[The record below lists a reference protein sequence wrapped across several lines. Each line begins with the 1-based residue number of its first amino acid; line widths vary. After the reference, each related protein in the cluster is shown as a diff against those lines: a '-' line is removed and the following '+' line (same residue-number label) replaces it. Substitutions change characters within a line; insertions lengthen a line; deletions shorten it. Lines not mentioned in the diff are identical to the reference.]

1 MHKFYKQKL
10 YKKYHDEIWGQ
21 IVTSRKFSYN
31 KKSILLH
38 YKDTVLKRR
47 LRIKTKFKYFRRGFL
62 KNLNYT
68 LFTFKDFRKKIR
80 LLNFA
85 KKRSYIL
92 SSSMNSL
99 TKSSKGFFK
108 KSTFF
113 KKMKPLVL
121 LGLNLLHYFKNNI
134 KITDSKL
141 FFCKNFLFRENNLSI
156 LWRNYFFSKKR
167 TMYKAAAFLRSNN
180 LQFAIKKKLN
190 LKRQKTFFYSI
201 HIAAPRKKNKK
212 WSLFGLKNIY
222 YKKVSLFFGF
232 KKIVDFLKAYNISS
246 KVFGSNS
253 YSIFLML
260 EGRLENF
267 LLRLNIFPS
276 IYFVKKFIQY
286 GNVFVN
292 NRTVNYCSFNLN
304 FNEIVSLNKKY
315 HKYFYFLL
323 KSRLRSKKVLLN
335 YPSFME
341 VDYKLFTAMLIRNPT
356 TESLTSPVSFDIYTK
371 FLTVNR

>member
-1 MHKFYKQKL
+1 
-10 YKKYHDEIWGQ
+10 
-21 IVTSRKFSYN
+21 
-31 KKSILLH
+31 
-38 YKDTVLKRR
+38 
-47 LRIKTKFKYFRRGFL
+47 
-62 KNLNYT
+62 
-68 LFTFKDFRKKIR
+68 
-80 LLNFA
+80 
-85 KKRSYIL
+85 
-92 SSSMNSL
+92 
-99 TKSSKGFFK
+99 
-108 KSTFF
+108 
-113 KKMKPLVL
+113 
-121 LGLNLLHYFKNNI
+121 
-134 KITDSKL
+134 
-141 FFCKNFLFRENNLSI
+141 
-156 LWRNYFFSKKR
+156 
-167 TMYKAAAFLRSNN
+167 MYKAVSFLRANN
-180 LQFAIKKKLN
+180 LQFVIKKKLN

-222 YKKVSLFFGF
+222 YKKISLFFGF
-232 KKIVDFLKAYNISS
+232 KKIVDFLKVYDISN

-276 IYFVKKFIQY
+276 IYFVKKFIQH

-292 NRTVNYCSFNLN
+292 NRTVNYCSFSLN

-335 YPSFME
+335 YPYFME
-341 VDYKLFTAMLIRNPT
+341 VDYKLFTAMLIRNPSV
-356 TESLTSPVSFDIYTK
+356 ESLTSPVSFDIYTK

>member
-1 MHKFYKQKL
+1 
-10 YKKYHDEIWGQ
+10 
-21 IVTSRKFSYN
+21 
-31 KKSILLH
+31 
-38 YKDTVLKRR
+38 
-47 LRIKTKFKYFRRGFL
+47 
-62 KNLNYT
+62 
-68 LFTFKDFRKKIR
+68 
-80 LLNFA
+80 
-85 KKRSYIL
+85 
-92 SSSMNSL
+92 
-99 TKSSKGFFK
+99 
-108 KSTFF
+108 
-113 KKMKPLVL
+113 
-121 LGLNLLHYFKNNI
+121 
-134 KITDSKL
+134 
-141 FFCKNFLFRENNLSI
+141 
-156 LWRNYFFSKKR
+156 
-167 TMYKAAAFLRSNN
+167 
-180 LQFAIKKKLN
+180 
-190 LKRQKTFFYSI
+190 
-201 HIAAPRKKNKK
+201 
-212 WSLFGLKNIY
+212 
-222 YKKVSLFFGF
+222 
-232 KKIVDFLKAYNISS
+232 
-246 KVFGSNS
+246 
-253 YSIFLML
+253 ML